1 MYFNSL
7 IEGLV
12 EIPSISKKSRV
23 EIIKL
28 QKKLGQ
34 LKFYKKLIRLDPKIK
49 GKFNSQD
56 IQRSIRAYEV
66 KKYTKR
72 SLIDWFS
79 KTRKIFNDKQFIK
92 IYIDYPR
99 SELIK
104 KIEARTNEMIENG
117 AINEVKKFLKLK
129 IKKENSSSKVIGI
142 SEISEYIRGKMSIED
157 LKEKISIKT
166 RQYAKRQT
174 TWSRSRMVN
183 WQKIHPKHLNTFI
196 KKI

>member
-1 MYFNSL
+1 M
-7 IEGLV
+7 
-12 EIPSISKKSRV
+12 
-23 EIIKL
+23 

-34 LKFYKKLIRLDPKIK
+34 SKFYKKLIRLDPKIK
-49 GKFNSQD
+49 DKFNSQD
-56 IQRSIRAYEV
+56 VQRSIRAYEV

-72 SLIDWFS
+72 SLIDWFG
-79 KTRKIFNDKQFIK
+79 KTRKIFKDKEFIK

-104 KIEARTNEMIENG
+104 KIEARTKEMIENG

>member
-1 MYFNSL
+1 M
-7 IEGLV
+7 
-12 EIPSISKKSRV
+12 
-23 EIIKL
+23 

-34 LKFYKKLIRLDPKIK
+34 SKFYKKLIRLDPKIK
-49 GKFNSQD
+49 DKFNSQD
-56 IQRSIRAYEV
+56 VQRSIRAYEV

-72 SLIDWFS
+72 SLIDWFD
-79 KTRKIFNDKQFIK
+79 KTRKIFKDKEFIK

-104 KIEARTNEMIENG
+104 KIEARTKEMIENG

>member
-1 MYFNSL
+1 M
-7 IEGLV
+7 
-12 EIPSISKKSRV
+12 
-23 EIIKL
+23 
-28 QKKLGQ
+28 
-34 LKFYKKLIRLDPKIK
+34 
-49 GKFNSQD
+49 
-56 IQRSIRAYEV
+56 
-66 KKYTKR
+66 
-72 SLIDWFS
+72 IDWFG
-79 KTRKIFNDKQFIK
+79 KTRKIFKDKEFIK